1 MTIWKCPEPGCDFST
16 GKGEKYLRSHY
27 SQKHHKPYP
36 GGGAVPDGTDVEER
50 TVDDGVETG
59 GFITSNTPP
68 VDEYSALRQIMDN
81 NGLNRSRESTI
92 SLFQH
97 YDPEDTDALD
107 EILKK
112 QNITPSKRRMVVETY
127 RANLGLGPTEDE
139 EMEEKEKEE
148 KNRKA
153 TMPRDPTSLS
163 PAEIMTMNPQ
173 ELMQWKSDLAKYQQ
187 ALQFQQQAMGMMY
200 GTVGGFG
207 MPGMM
212 PGFGQQ
218 QQAIPKEIQDALKE
232 LQELKEE
239 RRMQQMMQP
248 VLQQMQAIQQQLAQ
262 APAQKKDE
270 FDDIYKKAMT
280 FKMLDGLGGG
290 KEIEQLRQEANER
303 MERLR
308 MENERQKD
316 TNSQLQIAAMKEI
329 MGGKIATLENM
340 LRNQATPRE
349 ALTKSINEA
358 IELQQTLQSLKGE
371 NATASN
377 AEEKKMMALTDLV
390 GKVTTNLQPVFM
402 ELAKGVGKGG
412 QRAAPS
418 VSIEPG
424 AEPDGSSFPC
434 SKCGTSISVV
444 GNPRVVT
451 CPNCGAAYRS
461 EPPEMPPSIAPS
473 QQQPFPEPY
482 MARKA
487 PDDEEIVAELDK
499 QPLEFLQDMA
509 KSKGIDPDLYPL
521 KHDLIRELLRRRS

>member
-1 MTIWKCPEPGCDFST
+1 MTIWKCPEPGCGFST
-16 GKGEKYLRSHY
+16 EKGEKYLRSHY

-97 YDPEDTDALD
+97 YDPEDTDALE

-148 KNRKA
+148 KSRKA
-153 TMPRDPTSLS
+153 AMPKDPTSMT
-163 PAEIMTMNPQ
+163 PAEIMSMTPQ
-173 ELMQWKSDLAKYQQ
+173 ELMVWKQDLAKYQQ
-187 ALQFQQQAMGMMY
+187 ALQFQQQAMGMVY
-200 GTVGGFG
+200 GTVSGFG
-207 MPGMM
+207 SMPGMM
-212 PGFGQQ
+212 PGYGQQ
-218 QQAIPKEIQDALKE
+218 QQTVPKEIQDALKE

-248 VLQQMQAIQQQLAQ
+248 VLQQMQAIQQQLVQ
-262 APAQKKDE
+262 SPAQKKDE

-308 MENERQKD
+308 MENDRQKD
-316 TNSQLQIAAMKEI
+316 MNSQLQIAAMKEI
-329 MGGKIATLENM
+329 MGGKISQLENM
-340 LRNQATPRE
+340 LRNQATPKE
-349 ALTKSINEA
+349 ALTKTINEA
-358 IELQQTLQSLKGE
+358 LELQQTLQSLKGE
-371 NATASN
+371 NANAAN

-402 ELAKGVGKGG
+402 ELAKGAGKGG
-412 QRAAPS
+412 QRSVPS
-418 VSIEPG
+418 SQIEQELG
-424 AEPDGSSFPC
+424 PDETTFPC
-434 SKCGTSISVV
+434 SKCGATITVK
-444 GNPRVVT
+444 GNPRSVA
-451 CPNCGAAYRS
+451 CHACGAVYRS
-461 EPPEMPPSIAPS
+461 EPLEMPPSVTNPP
-473 QQQPFPEPY
+473 QQYPEPY
-482 MARKA
+482 MAGKA
-487 PDDEEIVAELDK
+487 PDDNELIAELDG
-499 QPLEFLQDMA
+499 QSLDFLQDMA
-509 KSKGIDPDLYPL
+509 KSKGIDTDLYPL
-521 KHDLIRELLRRRS
+521 KHDLIRELLRRRN

>member
-1 MTIWKCPEPGCDFST
+1 MTDFKCPEPGCNYT
-16 GKGEKYLRSHY
+16 TTKEGYLRSHY
-27 SQKHHKPYP
+27 AQKHKKPYS
-36 GGGAVPDGTDVEER
+36 GGGAIAEGTDVEEY
-50 TVDDGVETG
+50 VEKEETE
-59 GFITSNTPP
+59 FTTSTTPP
-68 VDEYSALRQIMDN
+68 VDEYNALRQIMDN
-81 NGLNRSRESTI
+81 NGLNKIRESTI

-97 YDPEDTDALD
+97 YDPEDTDSLL

-112 QNITPSKRRMVVETY
+112 QNVTPSKRQMVIDTY

-200 GTVGGFG
+200 GTVGGLG

-218 QQAIPKEIQDALKE
+218 QQAVPKEIQDALKE

-316 TNSQLQIAAMKEI
+316 ANSQLQIAAMKEI

-412 QRAAPS
+412 QRAVPS
-418 VSIEPG
+418 VSVEPG
-424 AEPDGSSFPC
+424 AESDGNSFPC

-451 CPNCGAAYRS
+451 CSNCGAVYRS
-461 EPPEMPPSIAPS
+461 EPQEMPPSVLEPP
-473 QQQPFPEPY
+473 QQQQFPEPY
-482 MARKA
+482 MSKKA
-487 PDDEEIVAELDK
+487 PDNDDLMAELDK
-499 QPLEFLQDMA
+499 QPLEFLQEMA
-509 KSKGIDPDLYPL
+509 TSKGIDPDLYPL